1 MFPGDGGEPFT
12 TTARGNWRSRVFR
25 PHAPEGSTPYDL
37 RHGYSLLVAREGV
50 EDRDAARRMGHTTV
64 MHAAH
69 YDGFIEA
76 LREQPKQPM
85 EAVVK
90 QARAAAT
97 AKAA

>member
-1 MFPGDGGEPFT
+1 
-12 TTARGNWRSRVFR
+12 
-25 PHAPEGSTPYDL
+25 
-37 RHGYSLLVAREGV
+37 
-50 EDRDAARRMGHTTV
+50 MGHTTV